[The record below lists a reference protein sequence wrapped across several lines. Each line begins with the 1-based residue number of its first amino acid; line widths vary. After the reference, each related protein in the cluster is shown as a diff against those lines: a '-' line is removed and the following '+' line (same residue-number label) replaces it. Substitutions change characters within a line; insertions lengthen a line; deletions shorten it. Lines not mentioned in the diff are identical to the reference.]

1 MALFAPTILS
11 AIHACFK
18 RRIHAE
24 ILRKPKVGL
33 DLLEVYCR
41 ADLEFCREE
50 NMSKKGKI
58 SVKEKA
64 RIRDRI
70 KNLLLFLPNL
80 VILLGGLLKDKR
92 VPLAEKALFI
102 AAIAYV
108 ISPLDF
114 MPDVFPFI
122 GQVDDIYL
130 VALTILRLIN
140 YTDEDV
146 VREHWKG
153 GGDIV
158 ELAETIAN
166 LAPMILPKRVSRII
180 TSRVEMKEI
189 DKILLAIKDKKPI
202 LREIPSQES

>member
-1 MALFAPTILS
+1 
-11 AIHACFK
+11 
-18 RRIHAE
+18 
-24 ILRKPKVGL
+24 
-33 DLLEVYCR
+33 
-41 ADLEFCREE
+41 
-50 NMSKKGKI
+50 MSKKGKI